1 MSNHK
6 SHVIFMSLF
15 NPTLVKKTLAIA
27 TSVILLA
34 AIYTVSTQQGL
45 ILIIDIL
52 NTHTKTPIHINKKDI
67 NGSLIFGF
75 NIKKAQTENLILE
88 NIHGLRMNK
97 LLEKN
102 LIGIHVDT
110 IRLKNQNPQEPY
122 AKNLKTIENLISIT
136 PTVHNVFI
144 GRNLS
149 QLLTEETYA
158 HTKIRGVDYLY
169 LNHEQNEIHTKKIL
183 SARESHKGKELILQT
198 YNTSSSLEFKI
209 RGQIWIDKY
218 SYKIIGDGILKPN
231 ENTWEIE
238 ITLPYKV
245 SLIWKKETGKPDT
258 LHFKTF

>member
-1 MSNHK
+1 
-6 SHVIFMSLF
+6 MSLS
-15 NPTLVKKTLAIA
+15 NPTLVTKALTFITAA
-27 TSVILLA
+27 ILLA
-34 AIYTVSTQQGL
+34 TIYTASTQQGL
-45 ILIIDIL
+45 ILIIDVL
-52 NTHTKTPIHINKKDI
+52 NTYTKSPIQINKKDI

-75 NIKKAQTENLILE
+75 NIKKAQTENLVLE
-88 NIHGLRMNK
+88 NIHGLRMSK

-122 AKNLKTIENLISIT
+122 AANLKTIENLISIT

-169 LNHEQNEIHTKKIL
+169 LNHEQNGIHTKKIL
-183 SARESHKGKELILQT
+183 SARESHKGKELIFQT
-198 YNTSSSLEFKI
+198 YNTSSSHQAFLI

-218 SYKIIGDGILKPN
+218 SYQIIGEGILKPN
-231 ENTWEIE
+231 GHTWKIAIRLPYNVSIIWEKEIE
-238 ITLPYKV
+238 
-245 SLIWKKETGKPDT
+245 KPDT
-258 LHFKTF
+258 LHFKAY